1 MKVKMIYFQSVIHYS
16 TLSTLFIRIHHVLRG
31 SSDTE
36 TQRYIHDL
44 TSTRTSTTLYRGD
57 TWLLLCCTYVDE
69 NCKHFLN

>member
-36 TQRYIHDL
+36 TQRHIHDL
-44 TSTRTSTTLYRGD
+44 T
-57 TWLLLCCTYVDE
+57 
-69 NCKHFLN
+69 

>member
-44 TSTRTSTTLYRGD
+44 T
-57 TWLLLCCTYVDE
+57 
-69 NCKHFLN
+69 